1 MTNRVVQKFYAPWC
15 APCKAVQPLLEKVAA
30 EFNAEIIEVN
40 IEEQPE
46 LARAMEIRSIP
57 TIVLYEDDRMKVK
70 RPGIGSITPV
80 NLNEVFVAAYGDK

>member
-57 TIVLYEDDRMKVK
+57 TIILYEDDRMKVK

>member
-1 MTNRVVQKFYAPWC
+1 MTNRVVHKFYAPWC

-46 LARAMEIRSIP
+46 VARAMEIRAIP
-57 TIVLYEDDRMKVK
+57 TIVLYEDDRLKVK
-70 RPGIGSITPV
+70 RPGVGSITPA
-80 NLNEVFVAAYGDK
+80 NMYEVFVAAYGDK

>member
-46 LARAMEIRSIP
+46 VARAMDIRSIP
-57 TIVLYEDDRMKVK
+57 TIVLYEDDHMKVK